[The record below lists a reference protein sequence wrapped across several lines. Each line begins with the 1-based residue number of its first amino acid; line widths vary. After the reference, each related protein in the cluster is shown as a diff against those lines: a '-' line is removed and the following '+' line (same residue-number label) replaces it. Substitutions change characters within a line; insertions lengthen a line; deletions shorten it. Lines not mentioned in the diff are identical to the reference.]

1 MVALTSLLPPLDDL
15 AGIGLAWA
23 RVMPTLTIVPAFG
36 LRALPTPARGIL
48 GLALAAAIY
57 PALVPVVVAQR
68 ATPWFVLALE
78 QIVLGLPVALAAA
91 IPLWAATMAG
101 GLVDVLRGSPDGP
114 GLATVEG
121 KASSFGVLLSLL
133 ASVVFLA
140 TGGAARAAGA
150 LARYEMP
157 EHPLLLAAQ
166 DIVAGLGLAIAIGG
180 PLLAAAVVLELAG
193 ALVAR
198 AASPAQVHALL
209 APLRALGLLAIVAV
223 VMERLATL
231 VATAA
236 RNAIP
241 G

>member
-1 MVALTSLLPPLDDL
+1 LLPPIDEL
-15 AGIGLAWA
+15 AAIGLAWA
-23 RVMPTLTIVPAFG
+23 RVMPVVTIVPAFG

-57 PALVPVVVAQR
+57 PSLVPIVVAER
-68 ATPWFVLALE
+68 GTPWVILALE

-101 GLVDVLRGSPDGP
+101 GVVDVLRGSPDGA

-121 KASSFGVLLSLL
+121 KPSSFGVLFSLL
-133 ASVVFLA
+133 ASVMFLA
-140 TGGAARAAGA
+140 TGGASRAAGA
-150 LARYEMP
+150 LARYELP
-157 EHPLLLAAQ
+157 GHPLLLAAH
-166 DIVAGLGLAIAIGG
+166 DIVAGIGLAIAIGG
-180 PLLAAAVVLELAG
+180 PLLAAAVVLELAF
-193 ALVAR
+193 ALIAR

-209 APLRALGLLAIVAV
+209 APLRAMGLLAIVAI

-236 RNAIP
+236 RSSLLDGP
-241 G
+241 R